1 MEIFQTILTALT
13 TPNEEII
20 SIGFIPLVYVE
31 VTFSLLLSITFLNI
45 HLSLKEK
52 ILYILVIPTI
62 SIVSNFFLPP
72 TIRVIINLITI
83 PLFGI
88 FIFKIGILK
97 SILLEILPIIVVL
110 VSQTIW
116 VNFFNIVLNISN
128 TEIEII
134 PLYRLIM
141 CILDYSSIFLIYIIS
156 KKYAFNI
163 TLLDNINKKTKA
175 ILIVNSIFGIISIIT
190 QLYLISFYLETL
202 PFFITLVGLLSII
215 LYFFISLYSLANTTK
230 LALTTTDLE
239 KEKEDN
245 KTLKILHDELRAFK
259 HDLGNIMTTISG
271 YAQTGDIEGLRNY
284 YSQIKFDLT
293 RVNNLSTLSP
303 DVINNPAIYSLLAAK
318 YHNADELGIKINLD
332 VFLNLNNLN
341 MKIYE
346 FTRILGILLDNA
358 IEASKECDEKI
369 INIEIRKDSRRN
381 RQLLIIENTYTNII
395 DTDKIFEKNYSTKQ
409 GNSGLGLWE
418 VRQILKKNTNL
429 NLFTSKDNN
438 FFKQQLEM
446 YNI

>member
-239 KEKEDN
+239 KEK
-245 KTLKILHDELRAFK
+245 
-259 HDLGNIMTTISG
+259 
-271 YAQTGDIEGLRNY
+271 
-284 YSQIKFDLT
+284 
-293 RVNNLSTLSP
+293 
-303 DVINNPAIYSLLAAK
+303 
-318 YHNADELGIKINLD
+318 
-332 VFLNLNNLN
+332 
-341 MKIYE
+341 
-346 FTRILGILLDNA
+346 
-358 IEASKECDEKI
+358 KI
-369 INIEIRKDSRRN
+369 IK
-381 RQLLIIENTYTNII
+381 L
-395 DTDKIFEKNYSTKQ
+395 
-409 GNSGLGLWE
+409 
-418 VRQILKKNTNL
+418 
-429 NLFTSKDNN
+429 
-438 FFKQQLEM
+438 
-446 YNI
+446 